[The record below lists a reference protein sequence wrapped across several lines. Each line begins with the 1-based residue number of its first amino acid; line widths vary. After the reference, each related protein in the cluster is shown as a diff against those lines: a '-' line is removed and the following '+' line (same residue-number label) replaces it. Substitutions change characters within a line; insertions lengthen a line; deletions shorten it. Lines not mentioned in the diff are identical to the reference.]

1 VELLIIGT
9 HTTLNFIR
17 HGQSAANLEPHLING
32 RGNHHPLSTMG
43 EQQSSL
49 VGPWLLKEYGRPD
62 AVVSSSAIRTC
73 ETGRL
78 AVLAAGLDVP
88 ILIDDDLQELSQGD
102 WTGML
107 RTEVYTPEVYTRIQT
122 EKMDFKAP
130 NGESMNDVTE
140 RKLRA
145 ANNMP
150 EGNIWIFGHGIA
162 IRSLVGAVMGW
173 SHSEIHAART
183 TMFNTSVTQFDRT
196 ADGLQLVSYAMV
208 DHLPDDM
215 LTL

>member
-1 VELLIIGT
+1 MAT

-17 HGQSAANLEPHLING
+17 HGQSAANLETHLING
-32 RGNHHPLSTMG
+32 RGNHHPLSSMG
-43 EQQSSL
+43 VQQAGQ
-49 VGPWLLKEYGRPD
+49 VGAWLLKQYGRPD
-62 AVVSSSAIRTC
+62 AVVASPAIRTC
-73 ETGRL
+73 DTGKL
-78 AVLAAGLDVP
+78 AVLAAGLNIP

-107 RTEVYTPEVYTRIQT
+107 RTEVYTPEVLARVQT
-122 EKMDFKAP
+122 EKIDFKAP
-130 NGESMNDVTE
+130 NGESINDVTI

-150 EGNIWIFGHGIA
+150 EGNIWIFGHGLA

-173 SHSEIHAART
+173 SHSEIYDART

-196 ADGLQLVSYAMV
+196 TDRLQLVQYAMV
-208 DHLPDDM
+208 DHLADDM